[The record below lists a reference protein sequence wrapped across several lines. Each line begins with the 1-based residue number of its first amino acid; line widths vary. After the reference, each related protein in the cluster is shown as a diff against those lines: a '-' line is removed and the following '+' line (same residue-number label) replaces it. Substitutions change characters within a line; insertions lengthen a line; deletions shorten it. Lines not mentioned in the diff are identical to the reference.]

1 MKARM
6 TQQARRGAPLLFTLL
21 AASLCL
27 PALAHPEAAHAAMA
41 AAGAGGAGA
50 AHVASVAGTAG
61 AAGVTGVGAA
71 AAPALAAA
79 QSGWLALFQTGFA
92 HPFTGFDHLLAMLSV
107 GIWSARQQQGGALPL
122 VFLGAMLLGA
132 LSGVAGATIP
142 GLETGIAATVVLAG
156 ALVAMA
162 ARLPLA
168 AGAALIAVFAIL
180 HGNAHGHELPA
191 AGSAFGF
198 LAASGLLMLGGRW
211 FGRVAEGAMVRI
223 AGAGI
228 AATGVLMMAA

>member
-61 AAGVTGVGAA
+61 VTGVGA

-79 QSGWLALFQTGFA
+79 QSGWLALFQAGFA

>member
-6 TQQARRGAPLLFTLL
+6 TPQTRRTAPILLSLL

-27 PALAHPEAAHAAMA
+27 PALAHPEAAHAAAMA
-41 AAGAGGAGA
+41 ASSLGAGAGA
-50 AHVASVAGTAG
+50 AHVASVAG
-61 AAGVTGVGAA
+61 AAGVAAPA
-71 AAPALAAA
+71 AAPA
-79 QSGWLALFQTGFA
+79 GWLAMFQTGFA
-92 HPFTGFDHLLAMLSV
+92 HPFSGFDHLLAMLSV
-107 GIWSARQQQGGALPL
+107 GIWSARQQQGGTLPL

-142 GLETGIAATVVLAG
+142 GLEAGMAATVVLAG
-156 ALVAMA
+156 ALVAVA

-168 AGAALIAVFAIL
+168 AGAALIAVFAVL

-198 LAASGLLMLGGRW
+198 LAASGLLMLAGRW
-211 FGRVAEGAMVRI
+211 FGRAAEGGLVRI
-223 AGAGI
+223 TGAGI
-228 AATGVLMMAA
+228 AATGVLMLAA